1 MPDNE
6 IGRVYHPT
14 AEELLLLLSL
24 LDDRPAPMLWP
35 LAVPEN
41 TNWALTATRLL
52 QQGFATRTETALV
65 PAPGLA
71 EVLDHLKSAD
81 RIAAAV
87 WKSEA
92 PPDPE
97 TGLVPEA
104 EQESTLYHSAGGCL
118 AMQWESGLRC
128 TLQPV
133 AEADFLPPLPPL
145 PAQPPAVPPDL
156 PPLPPLTQA
165 AACRGDAA
173 CAALV
178 EIFTPDGA
186 RRSRWVWHS
195 TGRGCI
201 VRCQSAA
208 GVTAVPDGEP
218 VREALHRALNAREKE
233 DAE

>member
-41 TNWALTATRLL
+41 TNWALTAMRLL

-118 AMQWESGLRC
+118 ARPLWK
-128 TLQPV
+128 
-133 AEADFLPPLPPL
+133 FLPRTGQGGAAGCGTAPG
-145 PAQPPAVPPDL
+145 
-156 PPLPPLTQA
+156 A
-165 AACRGDAA
+165 AAL
-173 CAALV
+173 CAASPPQ
-178 EIFTPDGA
+178 E
-186 RRSRWVWHS
+186 
-195 TGRGCI
+195 
-201 VRCQSAA
+201 
-208 GVTAVPDGEP
+208 
-218 VREALHRALNAREKE
+218 
-233 DAE
+233 